1 MRVRAITGFLEP
13 GWPFEPKRLTQ
24 MAACLKDCR
33 QALERAGYEVQTM
46 RVATPPPSEMDPPI
60 PPNDRPD
67 FAQLLE
73 AECFVQ
79 GIDYASIGPAL
90 PNEPDGYEII
100 PKILASTQN
109 VFAAGLYADPESG
122 LSLTGARACAQVIH
136 KSATVSQD
144 GFANLRFAALANV
157 PAGSPF
163 FPAAYHRGGP
173 PALAIATESAD
184 EAVLAVGDA
193 PSLSTVRKRLIHA
206 LENHTAILTGLSRNA
221 AQAHDVRFLGID
233 LSLAPYPEPERSVG
247 TAVESM
253 GVPVF
258 GQKGTA
264 TIIAYLAETLEL
276 AVFERTGFCG
286 VLLPVLEDTVL
297 AERTKEGI
305 LTLSDL
311 LLYTT
316 LCGTGLDTIPLP
328 GDTRPESLAALILD
342 LGALALRHDKPLTA
356 RLMPIPDKKAG
367 EDVSFDFQYFAD
379 SAVMSLPAQPLASLL
394 DGAGVMD
401 IRPRHP

>member
-1 MRVRAITGFLEP
+1 
-13 GWPFEPKRLTQ
+13 

-33 QALERAGYEVQTM
+33 QALEKAGYEVQTL
-46 RVATPPPSEMDPPI
+46 RVATPPPSETDPPL
-60 PPNDRPD
+60 PPSDRPD

-79 GIDYASIGPAL
+79 GIDYAAIGPAL
-90 PNEPDGYEII
+90 PNEPSGYEII

-109 VFAAGLYADPESG
+109 VFTAGLYADQESG
-122 LSLTGARACAQVIH
+122 LSLASARACAQVIH
-136 KSATVSQD
+136 ESSTISQD

-184 EAVLAVGDA
+184 EAVLAVDEST
-193 PSLSTVRKRLIHA
+193 SLSEVRKRLVHS
-206 LENHTAILTGLSRNA
+206 LENHAAVIARISRKSA
-221 AQAHDVRFLGID
+221 RDHDVRYLGID
-233 LSLAPYPEPERSVG
+233 LSLAPYPDPERSLG
-247 TAVESM
+247 TAVESL

-264 TIIAYLAETLEL
+264 TIIAYLAESLEL
-276 AVFERTGFCG
+276 AEFERTGFCG

-297 AERTKEGI
+297 AERTREGI

-311 LLYTT
+311 LLYAT

-328 GDTRPESLAALILD
+328 GDTQPEALTALILD
-342 LGALALRHDKPLTA
+342 LGALAMRHDKPLTA
-356 RLMPIPDKKAG
+356 RLMPIPGKQAG

-379 SAVMSLPAQPLASLL
+379 SAVMSLPAQPLASHL
-394 DGAGVMD
+394 DGSAFLD
-401 IRPRHP
+401 IQPRHP